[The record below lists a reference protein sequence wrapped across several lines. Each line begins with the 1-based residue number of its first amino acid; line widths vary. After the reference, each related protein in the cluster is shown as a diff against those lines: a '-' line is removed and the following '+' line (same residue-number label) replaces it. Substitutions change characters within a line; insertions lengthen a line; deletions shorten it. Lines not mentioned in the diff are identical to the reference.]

1 MMNPPDFTLDELF
14 DAIVLEESEPSHAA
28 LSRWVERYPV
38 HRDALVRFFA
48 VWAFQAEQNAE
59 SPVDIESLANR
70 TVSYALNSL
79 HTQENQTLFDY
90 TRAADVPH
98 DKLVSD
104 TGLDDSMLQKLNRR
118 LIRSVPQICVERLAA
133 CVKVSHERIRYLI
146 MGQPLELVAVRFK
159 ARKKPEVVTED
170 FATAVKR
177 SSLSPEAQQAWL
189 DIAECE
195 KEGAK
200 GA

>member
-28 LSRWVERYPV
+28 LSRWIGRYPA

-48 VWAFQAEQNAE
+48 AWALQTERDDE
-59 SPVDIESLANR
+59 SAVDIESMASR
-70 TVSYALNSL
+70 TVSYALSAL
-79 HTQENQTLFDY
+79 DAQESQTLFDY
-90 TRAADVPH
+90 ARVADVPLG
-98 DKLVSD
+98 KLVLD

-118 LIRSVPQICVERLAA
+118 LIRSVPRTCVERLAA
-133 CVKVSHERIRYLI
+133 CVKVTHERIQYLI
-146 MGQPLELVAVRFK
+146 MGPPLELAAARFK
-159 ARKKPEVVTED
+159 ARKKPEAVTED

-189 DIAECE
+189 EIAECE

-200 GA
+200 GI